1 MKMKLL
7 FTALLMCALGAQ
19 AALTTGPLFTDNMVL
34 QRDKP
39 VVVWGT
45 ADAGEFVTVEF
56 AGQQQTARTNG
67 SNERSGEWQV
77 TLDPMRASAEPQAMS
92 IRSQA
97 SGLRF
102 QLQAF
107 PRPRRRGL
115 VCGRSI

>member
-1 MKMKLL
+1 MKMKHL

-45 ADAGEFVTVEF
+45 ADAGESVTVEF

-67 SNERSGEWQV
+67 AGEWQV

-107 PRPRRRGL
+107 QRPRRRGL